1 MRPFHI
7 LQHLMTDGLSLQCYR
22 EGRSLSIKELGNHL
36 YDQLRHACYGVPEH
50 YISDRKGNTLWLK
63 DDDKEAEW
71 LRDVFTKLVPQL
83 ADVYMDEVD
92 GGVYLNEDRAN
103 EWQLMVQSLSP
114 LFLLCSFIYYKH
126 PVNFRN
132 DAAVKDILLVNTQ
145 NTALPSIKDI
155 TLGQYG
161 VDGVREMH
169 FHLNASMEADRAVL
183 NLMRHPRRILD
194 NQAVIAEDTI
204 GSCGYINR
212 DEANTDVSR
221 LCYLEYLLAESVLG
235 GKDVDEKSLST
246 CLCSAEFVF
255 DRYDEIK
262 KLYVKYGVDISDLQF
277 EALLIHRTLYALQ
290 RGNGKPLRTLEK
302 TFHAYLL
309 LFGRLRTL
317 AVLQQG
323 ESGLMAFN
331 RYFGL
336 GLRSDDEKV
345 SARNLWQLVGNT
357 IHPVKYIDM
366 RLGVLNGRESLKL
379 MYSEAEIKSYMHP
392 DDPKIV
398 HVALIAKKRDK
409 GISVIRNEE
418 LRKHLRDRVIP
429 SLCSAKGMAFY
440 SAVDVAGRDYEVS
453 ADVFAGLFDELRNGG
468 YRQFTYHAGED
479 FYHLLGGLRAIFES
493 VHFLKLGAGCR
504 IGHASAAGIA
514 PHLWSDVLGGEV
526 RMKRGE
532 YLDDLIFTRY
542 FILVYR
548 VPIPKKNLHLIEVRI
563 KELARAVYGRHCTI
577 DNLTAAWHKRSDDPR
592 DYVYKPNLTDVE
604 LLVADYHDINVRKRY
619 NEEITVSCY
628 EVLYETHMV
637 RLQKALLRLLAEREI
652 AIEAMPTSNVYIG
665 LHQSFHSYHL
675 KQWIDW
681 KFCKR
686 YKMRMPA
693 IVIGSDEP
701 GILCTNIMTEYAHV
715 CNMLDSANDMLLS
728 KRKIPEVLRTLA
740 SDSRKFEFTEK

>member
-1 MRPFHI
+1 MRPFNI
-7 LQHLMTDGLSLQCYR
+7 LQQLMTDSLSLQYYR
-22 EGRSLSIKELGNHL
+22 DGRNLSVKELGNHL

-50 YISDRKGNTLWLK
+50 YVSDRKGSSLWLK
-63 DDDKEAEW
+63 DADKEAER
-71 LRDVFTKLVPQL
+71 LRDVFTKLVPQF
-83 ADVYMDEVD
+83 ADVYMHEEN
-92 GGVYLNEDRAN
+92 GLAFLNQSKAN

-114 LFLLCSFIYYKH
+114 LFLLCSYIHYKH
-126 PVNFRN
+126 PVNIRH
-132 DAAVKDILLVNTQ
+132 DAAVKDILLVNTR
-145 NTALPSIKDI
+145 NTALPSIMDN
-155 TLGQYG
+155 TLNWYG
-161 VDGVREMH
+161 VEGIREMH

-183 NLMRHPRRILD
+183 NLMRHPRRILE
-194 NQAVIAEDTI
+194 NQTVIADDTI
-204 GSCGYINR
+204 LSCGYVNR
-212 DEANTDVSR
+212 EEVNTDISR
-221 LCYLEYLLAESVLG
+221 LCYLEYLLAEKAFG
-235 GKDVDEKSLST
+235 AIDVDEGGLAT
-246 CLCSAEFVF
+246 CLNSTEFVF
-255 DRYDEIK
+255 DRYDEIL
-262 KLYVKYGVDISDLQF
+262 KLYVKCGVDISDLQF
-277 EALLIHRTLYALQ
+277 EALLIHRSLYGLQ
-290 RGNGKPLRTLEK
+290 SERGKQLGVLEK

-345 SARNLWQLVGNT
+345 SAKNLWQLVGNT

-366 RLGVLNGRESLKL
+366 RLGYLNGRESLKL
-379 MYSEAEIKSYMHP
+379 MYSEAEIKSHMHP
-392 DDPKIV
+392 ADPKIV
-398 HVALIAKKRDK
+398 HVALIAKKRDN
-409 GISVIRNEE
+409 GVHALRNDE

-429 SLCSAKGMAFY
+429 SLCSAEGKAFY

-453 ADVFAGLFDELRNGG
+453 ADVFAGLFDELRNAG

-504 IGHASAAGIA
+504 IGHASASGIA
-514 PHLWSDVLGGEV
+514 PHLWSDILGGEV

-542 FILVYR
+542 FILAYR
-548 VPIPKKNLHLIEVRI
+548 VPIPKKNLRLIEIRI
-563 KELARAVYGRHCTI
+563 KELSRAVYGRHCTI
-577 DNLTAAWHKRSDDPR
+577 DNLTAAWFKRADDPC

-604 LLVADYHDINVRKRY
+604 RIVADYHNINVRKQY
-619 NEEITVSCY
+619 DEEITVSCY

-637 RLQKALLRLLAEREI
+637 RLQKALLGLLAGEGI

-715 CNMLDSANDMLLS
+715 FNMLDSANDMLLS
-728 KRKIPEVLRTLA
+728 KRKIPEVLKTLA
-740 SDSRKFEFTEK
+740 SDSRRYEFKKE

>member
-1 MRPFHI
+1 MRPFNI
-7 LQHLMTDGLSLQCYR
+7 LQQLMTDSLSLQYYR
-22 EGRSLSIKELGNHL
+22 DGRNLSVKELGNHL
-36 YDQLRHACYGVPEH
+36 YDQLRYACYGVPEH
-50 YISDRKGNTLWLK
+50 YVSDRKGSSLWLK
-63 DDDKEAEW
+63 YADKEAER
-71 LRDVFTKLVPQL
+71 LRDVFTKLVPQF
-83 ADVYMDEVD
+83 ADVYMHEENRLVF
-92 GGVYLNEDRAN
+92 LNQNRSN

-126 PVNFRN
+126 PVNIRHN
-132 DAAVKDILLVNTQ
+132 AAVKDILFVNTR
-145 NTALPSIKDI
+145 NTALPSINDS
-155 TLGQYG
+155 TLDQYG
-161 VDGVREMH
+161 VEGVREMH

-183 NLMRHPRRILD
+183 NLMRHPRRILE
-194 NQAVIAEDTI
+194 NQTIIAEDTI
-204 GSCGYINR
+204 RSCGYVNR
-212 DEANTDVSR
+212 EEVNIDVSR
-221 LCYLEYLLAESVLG
+221 LCYLEYLLAEKVFG
-235 GKDVDEKSLST
+235 AIDVDESGLDT
-246 CLCSAEFVF
+246 CLNSTEFVF
-255 DRYDEIK
+255 DRYDEIL
-262 KLYVKYGVDISDLQF
+262 KLYVKCGVDISDLQF
-277 EALLIHRTLYALQ
+277 EALLIHRSLYGLQ
-290 RGNGKPLRTLEK
+290 NERGKQLGVLEK

-345 SARNLWQLVGNT
+345 SAKNLWQLVGNT

-366 RLGVLNGRESLKL
+366 RLGYLNARENLKL
-379 MYSEAEIKSYMHP
+379 MYSEAEIKSHMYP

-398 HVALIAKKRDK
+398 HVALIAKKRDN
-409 GISVIRNEE
+409 GVHALRNEE

-429 SLCSAKGMAFY
+429 SLCSAEGKAFY

-453 ADVFAGLFDELRNGG
+453 SDVFAGLFDELRNAG

-493 VHFLKLGAGCR
+493 VHFLKFGAGCR

-514 PHLWSDVLGGEV
+514 PHLWSDILGGEI

-542 FILVYR
+542 FILAYR
-548 VPIPKKNLHLIEVRI
+548 VPIPKKNICLIENRI
-563 KELARAVYGRHCTI
+563 KELAESVYGRQCTI
-577 DNLTAAWHKRSDDPR
+577 DNLTAAWLKRADDPR
-592 DYVYKPNLTDVE
+592 DCVYKPNLSDVE
-604 LLVADYHDINVRKRY
+604 KIVADFHDIKCRELYDV
-619 NEEITVSCY
+619 EIIVSCY
-628 EVLYETHMV
+628 DVLYESHMI
-637 RLQKALLRLLAEREI
+637 RLQKALLGLLAEKEI

-715 CNMLDSANDMLLS
+715 FNMLHSANDMLLS
-728 KRKIPEVLRTLA
+728 KRKIPEVLKTLA
-740 SDSRKFEFTEK
+740 SDSKMYEFK